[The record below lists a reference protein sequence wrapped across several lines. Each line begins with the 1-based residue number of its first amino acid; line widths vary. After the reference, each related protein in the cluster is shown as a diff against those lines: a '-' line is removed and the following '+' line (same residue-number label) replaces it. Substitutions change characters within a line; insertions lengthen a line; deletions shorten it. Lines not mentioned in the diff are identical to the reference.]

1 MDLLLDVPALSFQSV
16 AWRNTHTHTHHT
28 AHLMPPTPGN
38 NVRFET
44 KFIEHVDDHHTTG
57 TKTTSV
63 QRRSHSREMDGKRGR

>member
-1 MDLLLDVPALSFQSV
+1 M
-16 AWRNTHTHTHHT
+16 
-28 AHLMPPTPGN
+28 TPGN

-63 QRRSHSREMDGKRGR
+63 QRRSHSREMDGKRGK